1 MSFIAALAAIGVEGT
16 AGTIGAG
23 ALMGA
28 GLGATTSAITG
39 GDPAQ
44 GALMGGL
51 TGGIGGGIS
60 GGLQALAPV
69 GGFGSDIASGMG
81 GIGQAGESVAG
92 MSPLPEAAGSNLIA
106 PNATGGLGSGMLN
119 TLNTGDA
126 ALANS
131 AIPGTATAGGTEALN
146 AASPMSSGLGIGGGT
161 LNSLNTGDAAL
172 AANAPGPAI
181 DTSARAPLSMTDKIG
196 SWAVEHPNITSAGA
210 SLIASPFVNNM
221 FTPDTP
227 KPQGLGAYNGPLS
240 YYKFDPTKYKPTLP
254 SGASTSYVP
263 SYATGGITDLDTYQ
277 SNSQVVPEQGTLNVP
292 NPLDVADPE
301 GYVANSTMS
310 YAKGGITNLGSYAT
324 GGIPN
329 LLQGP
334 GDGVSDSLQATI
346 GGRQPARLAAG
357 EYVVPSRIVSELGN
371 GSTDAGAKRLDEM
384 VKKIQAGR
392 RHTTKGKN
400 FAKDTHAY
408 KHLPA

>member
-1 MSFIAALAAIGVEGT
+1 
-16 AGTIGAG
+16 
-23 ALMGA
+23 
-28 GLGATTSAITG
+28 
-39 GDPAQ
+39 
-44 GALMGGL
+44 
-51 TGGIGGGIS
+51 
-60 GGLQALAPV
+60 
-69 GGFGSDIASGMG
+69 MG

-92 MSPLPEAAGSNLIA
+92 MSPLSEAAGSSLIP

-181 DTSARAPLSMTDKIG
+181 DTSARAPLSMTEKIG

-240 YYKFDPTKYKPTLP
+240 YYKFDPTKYRP
-254 SGASTSYVP
+254 SLAPG
-263 SYATGGITDLDTYQ
+263 YATGGITDLDTYQ

-301 GYVANSTMS
+301 GYAANSTMS
-310 YAKGGITNLGSYAT
+310 YAKGGIADLGSYAT

-334 GDGVSDSLQATI
+334 GDGVSDSLHATI

-371 GSTDAGAKRLDEM
+371 GSTDSGAKRLDEM

-392 RHTTKGKN
+392 RNTVKGKD

-408 KHLPA
+408 KHVPV